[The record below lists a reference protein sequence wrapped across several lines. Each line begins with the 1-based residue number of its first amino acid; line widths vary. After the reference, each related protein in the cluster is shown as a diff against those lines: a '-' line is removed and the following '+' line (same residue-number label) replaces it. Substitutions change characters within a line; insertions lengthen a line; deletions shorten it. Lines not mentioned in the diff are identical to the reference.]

1 MDQATKNTISKMQ
14 LAIWKLS
21 EAKVLLDAIDG
32 MDDYT
37 DRINQS
43 MEDLVQELDEL
54 SRQALFNLVW
64 RANDASTI

>member
-14 LAIWKLS
+14 QAIWKLS

-37 DRINQS
+37 DHINQS

-54 SRQALFNLVW
+54 SSLE
-64 RANDASTI
+64 SK